1 MPVDHFGRKFSGA
14 EPAAS
19 TRWVFLLLL
28 SGPVI
33 CWLSLSGRWFR
44 AWIASACM
52 FGSTCEYRS
61 RVPPQVRAIGEAS
74 VAGGPEM
81 PLPGD
86 GTVQQST
93 IDRAMRER

>member
-28 SGPVI
+28 SGPAI

-44 AWIASACM
+44 GATHPVGRESS
-52 FGSTCEYRS
+52 G
-61 RVPPQVRAIGEAS
+61 PPPFAPSLNVQGDATHNNSGFS
-74 VAGGPEM
+74 V
-81 PLPGD
+81 
-86 GTVQQST
+86 
-93 IDRAMRER
+93 I